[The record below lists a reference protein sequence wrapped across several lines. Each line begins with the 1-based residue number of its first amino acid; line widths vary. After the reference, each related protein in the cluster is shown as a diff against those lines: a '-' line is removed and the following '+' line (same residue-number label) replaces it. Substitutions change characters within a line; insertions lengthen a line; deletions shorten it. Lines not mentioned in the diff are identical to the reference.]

1 MCRNDEY
8 DEFRRKSRKK
18 TYISFSRERE
28 KGPRKGK
35 ESIEVKITH
44 RNHSDADSLNSS
56 NQL

>member
-1 MCRNDEY
+1 MTNMTSFVVNRG
-8 DEFRRKSRKK
+8 KK
-18 TYISFSRERE
+18 LTFLFRERE